1 MFSPQERADSDDQPV
16 SDFLDLLG
24 WRHDRTGPKKKPF
37 WSSFDALGLTL
48 DLSLLESRRE
58 IEVTNKEGRAEKIA
72 SKVPDVQRRG
82 KMTLQDAQEIHNLLN
97 FANGYFSG
105 RALKYAC
112 FKIFSLVQRGAKP
125 LIRLEE
131 WCNDVV
137 AFLQESKPRRVPLG
151 LDTNTVLAFT
161 DGSWED
167 GKAGWERCSSMSL
180 RAERW

>member
-1 MFSPQERADSDDQPV
+1 M
-16 SDFLDLLG
+16 
-24 WRHDRTGPKKKPF
+24 K
-37 WSSFDALGLTL
+37 
-48 DLSLLESRRE
+48 
-58 IEVTNKEGRAEKIA
+58 NKESRAEKIS
-72 SKVPDVQRRG
+72 SKVRGVQKQG
-82 KMTLQDAQEIHNLLN
+82 KMTLQDAQEIHGLLN

-180 RAERW
+180 RQSASRPGPGPSRSSQPMERPCGRPSDMSI